1 MPFKDTLYS
10 QSHLA
15 TEGGILLYNLTF
27 LFMTMNEKMSFI
39 CHMAI
44 DIQIYISLFIQI
56 NIYSKRLHF
65 WHTLAT
71 TYKLLSSFLLDYGT
85 SCTKYVACL
94 KDRVEND
101 KTFF

>member
-1 MPFKDTLYS
+1 MPFKDPLYS

-44 DIQIYISLFIQI
+44 DIQIYVSLFIQI
-56 NIYSKRLHF
+56 NIAKMLHLAYITNYL
-65 WHTLAT
+65 HITLVFFCWILDPLPAN
-71 TYKLLSSFLLDYGT
+71 SSTIYVHSYF
-85 SCTKYVACL
+85 TK
-94 KDRVEND
+94 
-101 KTFF
+101 

>member
-1 MPFKDTLYS
+1 MPFKDPLYS

-44 DIQIYISLFIQI
+44 DIQIYVSLFIQI
-56 NIYSKRLHF
+56 NIAKMLHLAYITNYL
-65 WHTLAT
+65 HITLVF
-71 TYKLLSSFLLDYGT
+71 FLLDFGPP
-85 SCTKYVACL
+85 SSK
-94 KDRVEND
+94 
-101 KTFF
+101 

>member
-1 MPFKDTLYS
+1 MPFEDPLYS

-15 TEGGILLYNLTF
+15 IEGGILLYNLTF

-56 NIYSKRLHF
+56 NI
-65 WHTLAT
+65 
-71 TYKLLSSFLLDYGT
+71 
-85 SCTKYVACL
+85 
-94 KDRVEND
+94 
-101 KTFF
+101 